1 MEIRIEET
9 PTELAIAGARLLL
22 EEASRAMATHQEHF
36 NVALSGGST
45 PKALYG
51 ALAGGYDN
59 NKLLL
64 RRMRYFFGDERS
76 VPNDHG
82 DSNVRLAKEGFLD
95 RLDVPISHVHAVN
108 GGAQNLDTE
117 AALYEEDIRTY
128 VQGKSDSGIP
138 AFDLVFLGMGEDG
151 HTASLF
157 PGTEALKV
165 QDKLFVANK
174 VPQLNTNRLT
184 LTFPALNAARLR
196 VVLCG
201 GRGKAPVLRE
211 IFGRIANNE
220 APVYPIEHLER
231 TNLVWILD
239 REAASE
245 IPREIINAHTPVTQ
259 EPAPNWEKASLSVS

>member
-22 EEASRAMATHQEHF
+22 EEASRAMATHQDHY

-45 PKALYG
+45 PKTLYRV
-51 ALAGGYDN
+51 LAEGYDTN
-59 NKLLL
+59 QLIL

-76 VPNDHG
+76 VPNDHA

-95 RLDVPISHVHAVN
+95 ALDVPISHVHTVN
-108 GGAQNLDTE
+108 GGAKNLDAE

-128 VQGKSDSGIP
+128 VPASNGSSLP

-157 PGTEALKV
+157 PGTKALEV
-165 QDKLFVANK
+165 TDRLFVANK
-174 VPQLNTNRLT
+174 VPQLKTERLT
-184 LTFPALNAARLR
+184 LTYPALNAARMR

-201 GRGKAPVLRE
+201 GKGKAPVLKE
-211 IFGRIANNE
+211 IFTRIINNE
-220 APVYPIEHLER
+220 APVYPIEKLER

-239 REAASE
+239 REAASQVPDE
-245 IPREIINAHTPVTQ
+245 ILNKFAPITQ
-259 EPAPNWEKASLSVS
+259 PPPSNWEKAALSVS